1 MSTKRPP
8 VEPLS
13 RPAWDRIE
21 AGVFARLDRGEHLLA
36 SVDRS
41 PTFSPARLL
50 PMRGWAMAGAL
61 AAAASV
67 VLWWRVGA
75 IDEVEPMAQQT
86 VQVAPGPA
94 PMARHESRI
103 VTTDAPTETT
113 LGEAVIT
120 LAAHSDVN
128 VAGSDAEGWLVRLD
142 AGQVDCKVAPRN
154 GRPPFVVQGGD
165 TRVTVVGTRFRV
177 ARRGD
182 ESRVG
187 VTEGHVQVDS
197 GATHVLLGP
206 GENWP
211 SGDPSDDR
219 AGEPSDR
226 ATEPGLAPA
235 LEPTLPEPKE
245 KATGRRAQ
253 PRSSRST
260 SAYVV
265 ATRAQQRFERAAR
278 LEAKDPAAALALYQ
292 QLARGKGPW
301 AANALY
307 AQARLELERDRPQL
321 AKPLLS
327 RYLERYPQGLNA
339 ADVRKLLEHIEK

>member
-13 RPAWDRIE
+13 RPAWDRVE
-21 AGVFARLDRGEHLLA
+21 AGLFARLDRGEHLIA

-41 PTFSPARLL
+41 PTVLHAR
-50 PMRGWAMAGAL
+50 RWALAGAL

-67 VLWWRVGA
+67 ALWWRIGA
-75 IDEVEPMAQQT
+75 SDLAPEVAPLAQQT
-86 VQVAPGPA
+86 VQVAPSPA
-94 PMARHESRI
+94 PVARHESRI

-142 AGQVDCKVAPRN
+142 AGQVDCTVAPRH
-154 GRPPFVVQGGD
+154 GRPPFVVQGGE

-177 ARRGD
+177 ARQG
-182 ESRVG
+182 EASRVG
-187 VTEGHVQVDS
+187 VTEGRVQVDS
-197 GATHVLLGP
+197 GAVHVLLGP
-206 GENWP
+206 GDNWP
-211 SGDPSDDR
+211 SQGAS
-219 AGEPSDR
+219 AEPS
-226 ATEPGLAPA
+226 
-235 LEPTLPEPKE
+235 LEPSAEPSLEPSLEPEPP
-245 KATGRRAQ
+245 ARRAV
-253 PRSSRST
+253 RRST
-260 SAYVV
+260 SDYVV

-307 AQARLELERDRPQL
+307 AQARLELERGRPER
-321 AKPLLS
+321 ARPLLS
-327 RYLERYPQGLNA
+327 RYLERYPQGLNS
-339 ADVRKLLEHIEK
+339 ADVRKLLEQVEK